1 MVQFDAKLFAE
12 VTGKGGTT
20 NQALGT
26 AFGLPSC
33 MVTLGANVL
42 KLLPSPVLR
51 DVRKKTK
58 SSQDAA
64 QDASAQ
70 QSKKLRSQY
79 GLMETRTESGPNRYV
94 SDSSQTAAEEESAFS
109 VGNVIGLA
117 TAAAALGG
125 QLYATYQATEDEIR
139 AISGCIGGYADSE
152 AYALANASLIR
163 AGLSPSA
170 YDNLI
175 DAGYGT
181 GIEERISADEFAA
194 SAAAFLALI
203 DAELARRL
211 SNPELEPQFSLD
223 ASSFLSGTNFPPTVP
238 EPTGPIVEEIF
249 RLVYGPPVSKFGKFI
264 LSIDGLYF
272 DSQTSGITIALEEIN
287 RRKQL
292 LSNNLKWRLDQDP
305 SLGGRGE
312 EITMKDL
319 TKYVNTILDPEII
332 DESNSILQFYEKDDL
347 LLELE
352 GQKNRKIFDLSAQV
366 FELQNNG
373 GSQALIRNVKQVM
386 VSENQYFLEKINKR
400 KKQIELA
407 VKLPTIGGSTQPPF
421 EPGNIPINDFS
432 YLQGLDVRVALEK
445 QRKLVLNQEDVSGV
459 VLPIQITYVQTTEKP
474 DDTDF
479 EHLKLTEI
487 GLGSIISDS
496 NSSSVLSINN
506 SIIKD
511 NLICL
516 YNILSFEVG
525 DPSSTD
531 YKLYNSS
538 ELGDQLDA
546 QIVGRDEKSIFNNGV
561 GIAYLEGITKNSSA
575 VPTMPSALGSYI
587 KLPPVPQLQDLLYN
601 VEGATFETWVYA
613 PNLSSESGYNYGPV
627 SGLYRLI
634 LANENT
640 GLPPLVPPQNDIL
653 KLQRDRSINTV
664 KGLVFGFTRDRR
676 ITQNLAPSNVSQ
688 ANPVSSSCIFLAP
701 TQSFNSSSVGFLN
714 KSYDVYDSCNAIDD
728 SVYGMKVPLS
738 ASVEGIAFSSCGQE
752 FCQIAV
758 TFSPKENLIKLYCD
772 GQLMSASSY
781 TDVFGVD
788 PLKQDLMIPSI
799 KQFNSFE
806 YNIGYMS
813 AVNVPDLKYGPKL
826 QEFTPWIIGGG
837 YTDGMQTGNFMGG
850 QYGGIT
856 SGFKGFMGGIKFYS
870 KPLTDS
876 QVLHNFK
883 VSQVFFKNVDT
894 SSLIT

>member
-1 MVQFDAKLFAE
+1 MVQFDGKLFFQ

-33 MVTLGANVL
+33 MVALGANVL

-58 SSQDAA
+58 ASKDGA
-64 QDASAQ
+64 QDASSQ

-117 TAAAALGG
+117 TAAAALGS
-125 QLYATYQATEDEIR
+125 QLYATYQATDDEIR

-223 ASSFLSGTNFPPTVP
+223 ASSFLSGTNFPPTIP

-287 RRKQL
+287 KRKQL
-292 LSNNLKWRLDQDP
+292 LTNNLKWKLDQDP
-305 SLGGRGE
+305 SLGGRGDQ
-312 EITMKDL
+312 ITMKDL
-319 TKYVNTILDPEII
+319 TSYVNTILDPEVI
-332 DESNSILQFYEKDDL
+332 DDSNSILQYYEKDDL

-373 GSQALIRNVKQVM
+373 GSQALIRNIKQVM
-386 VSENQYFLEKINKR
+386 VSENQYFLERINKR

-407 VKLPTIGGSTQPPF
+407 VKLPSIGGQGGLF
-421 EPGNIPINDFS
+421 EPGNVPINDFS
-432 YLQGLDVRVALEK
+432 YLEGLDVRVALEK
-445 QRKLVLNQEDVSGV
+445 QKRLVLNQAEVSGV
-459 VLPIQITYVQTTEKP
+459 VLPLQVTYVQTPEKP
-474 DDTDF
+474 DNSSF
-479 EHLKLTEI
+479 EHLMLTNI
-487 GLGSIISDS
+487 GLGSIISDTS
-496 NSSSVLSINN
+496 TSSVLSINN

-516 YNILSFEVG
+516 YNILSFEVS
-525 DPSSTD
+525 DPSSVD

-538 ELGDQLDA
+538 ELGDEFDA
-546 QIVGRDEKSIFNNGV
+546 QIVGRDEESIFKNGV
-561 GIAYLEGITKNSSA
+561 GIAYLEGITKNSNSSPT
-575 VPTMPSALGSYI
+575 VPSSLGSYI
-587 KLPPVPQLQDLLYN
+587 KLPPATALQDLLYN

-613 PNLSSESGYNYGPV
+613 PNLSSENGYNYGAA

-640 GLPPLVPPQNDIL
+640 GISDLVAPQNDIL
-653 KLQRDRSINTV
+653 KLDRDKSINTV
-664 KGLVFGFTRDRR
+664 KGLIFGFTRDRR
-676 ITQNLAPSNVSQ
+676 ITENLGPSNTSQ
-688 ANPVSSSCIFLAP
+688 SNPVSSSCIFLAP
-701 TQSFNSSSVGFLN
+701 TQAFNNSSIGFLN
-714 KSYDVYDSCNAIDD
+714 KSYQVYDSCYAIDD
-728 SVYGMKVPLS
+728 TVYSMKVPLNT
-738 ASVEGIAFSSCGQE
+738 SVEGISFSSCGQE

-758 TFSPKENLIKLYCD
+758 TFSPKDNLIKLYCD

-781 TDVFGVD
+781 VDVFGID
-788 PLKQDLMIPSI
+788 PLKEDLMIPSL
-799 KQFNSFE
+799 KRTRSFE
-806 YNIGYMS
+806 YNTSSMS
-813 AVNVPDLKYGPKL
+813 GVNVPDLKYGPKL

-856 SGFKGFMGGIKFYS
+856 SGFKGFFGGIKFYS

-876 QVLHNFK
+876 EVLHNFK
-883 VSQVFFKNVDT
+883 VSQTFFKNVDT